1 MDDLGVSHGIS
12 ILGNLQTPLET
23 IGLALD
29 HTGSIHFGDVALF
42 EDFLESL
49 SKLLLESDC
58 QNYSLLAFAVPLRTD
73 LNRKLIGFNG
83 FNRS

>member
-1 MDDLGVSHGIS
+1 MIFLGIS
-12 ILGNLQTPLET
+12 ILGNLQTPFET

-29 HTGSIHFGDVALF
+29 HTRSIHFGDVALF

-58 QNYSLLAFAVPLRTD
+58 QNYSLLAFSTES
-73 LNRKLIGFNG
+73 
-83 FNRS
+83 RS